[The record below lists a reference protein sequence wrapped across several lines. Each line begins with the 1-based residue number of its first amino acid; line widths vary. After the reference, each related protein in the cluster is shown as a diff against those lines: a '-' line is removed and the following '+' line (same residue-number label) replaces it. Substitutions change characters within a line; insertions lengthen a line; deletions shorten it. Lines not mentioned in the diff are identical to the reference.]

1 MRESERQD
9 WCKKSMCARTKHT
22 QCIVAKREEESVR
35 EKNFAK
41 GQRALERGLDVDQ
54 IEKKRE
60 FKEKRATK

>member
-1 MRESERQD
+1 
-9 WCKKSMCARTKHT
+9 MCARTKHT

-41 GQRALERGLDVDQ
+41 GQRALKRGLDVDQ